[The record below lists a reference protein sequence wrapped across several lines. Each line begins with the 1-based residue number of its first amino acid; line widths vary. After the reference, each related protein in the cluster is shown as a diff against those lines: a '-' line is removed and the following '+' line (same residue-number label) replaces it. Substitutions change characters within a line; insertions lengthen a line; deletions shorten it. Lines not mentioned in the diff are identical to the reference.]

1 MATPTALIIE
11 DDPQL
16 SQVFSLA
23 LTGQFTTQVID
34 DGYAA
39 LALLEEIAPDIV
51 VLDLHLP
58 QVSGSQILD
67 FIRSTARLDKTRV
80 IVTTAD
86 ARQGEYLQNQAD
98 IVLIKPVNPV
108 QLRELAMRLHATTA

>member
-1 MATPTALIIE
+1 MANPTALIIE

-16 SQVFSLA
+16 NQVFSLA
-23 LTGQFTTQVID
+23 LMGQFTTEIVD
-34 DGYAA
+34 DGQVA
-39 LALLEEIAPDIV
+39 LTRLAEMTPDIV

-58 QVSGSQILD
+58 QVSGREILD
-67 FIRSTARLDKTRV
+67 YIRSVARFEKTRV

-108 QLRELAMRLHATTA
+108 QLRELAMRLYATTA